1 MDPTR
6 RSIFFSIPGRL
17 LLCPVFKGY
26 LVPMFADETWLRLS
40 EQLAHTSIWEW
51 IAVIFG
57 VLQVLLA
64 WRSNVLLYPAG
75 IISTGFSIF
84 LLAKVQLYAESLL
97 NAYYLI
103 MSIYGWWHW
112 LRREAQSPLPI
123 TKASRRQWLVTLG
136 IVCLGWAVLYLVLRT
151 YTDSDVPAWDAFV
164 SATAWAGMWLLA
176 RRKLENWIL
185 LNISNIAAIPL
196 LLHKQIPLYAMLTTV
211 LFVVAIFGYV
221 NWKKMMQAQ
230 NHS

>member
-1 MDPTR
+1 
-6 RSIFFSIPGRL
+6 
-17 LLCPVFKGY
+17 
-26 LVPMFADETWLRLS
+26 MFADETWLKLS
-40 EQLAHTSIWEW
+40 EQLAYTSIWEW

-64 WRSNVLLYPAG
+64 WRNDVLLYPAG

-84 LLAKVQLYAESLL
+84 LLAEVQLYAESIL
-97 NAYYLI
+97 NVYYLI

-112 LRREAQSPLPI
+112 IRRKTQYRLPI
-123 TKASRRQWLVTLG
+123 TQASPRQWLITVG
-136 IVCLGWAVLYLVLRT
+136 IVSIGWGALYLVLRS

-196 LLHKQIPLYAMLTTV
+196 LFHKQIPLYAMLTTI
-211 LFVVAIFGYV
+211 LFVVAIFGYF

-230 NHS
+230 SHS